1 MRKDSVFTDLE
12 LLEIPENIPL
22 RWELF
27 RGFGFSELCKAG
39 LILLPVGLGAWLYT
53 QLSDSPLRILTAIAI
68 VIAGAIIATG
78 LFVKQSNNLSMYD
91 YVKYAVQFARSQ
103 KQYDN
108 IKAEEYI
115 YEQNSQE

>member
-1 MRKDSVFTDLE
+1 MKSETIFTNVE
-12 LLEIPENIPL
+12 PLEIPENIPL

-27 RGFGFSELCKAG
+27 RGFGFSELWKAG
-39 LILLPVGLGAWLYT
+39 LIVLPVGLGAWIYT

-68 VIAGAIIATG
+68 VIAGAIVATG

-91 YVKYAVQFARSQ
+91 YVKYALQFSRSQ

-108 IKAEEYI
+108 IKVEEYI
-115 YEQNSQE
+115 YEQDSQE

>member
-1 MRKDSVFTDLE
+1 MKSETIFTNVE
-12 LLEIPENIPL
+12 PLEIPENIPL

-27 RGFGFSELCKAG
+27 RGFGFSELWKAG
-39 LILLPVGLGAWLYT
+39 LIVLPVGLGAWIYT
-53 QLSDSPLRILTAIAI
+53 QLSHSPLRILTAIAI
-68 VIAGAIIATG
+68 VIAGAIVATG

-91 YVKYAVQFARSQ
+91 YVKYALQFSRSQ

-115 YEQNSQE
+115 YEQDSQE